1 LSLYYFILFNLE
13 DCVYRSAPYSVYDS
27 DYQDKAIL
35 AAKHCCQS
43 KATFS
48 KELEKEMF
56 KHVSMEN
63 AQGVL

>member
-1 LSLYYFILFNLE
+1 
-13 DCVYRSAPYSVYDS
+13 VYDS